1 MPTLSLEIANR
12 MIAAAVDYARK
23 EKFKPMTFC
32 VLDTGGHL
40 ISAQRQD
47 GSGNLRYEIAFGK
60 AWGALGVGH
69 STRWLME
76 DLGARF
82 PLFVQSMMPASNGR
96 VVPMLGGVLIRDADG
111 VLLGA
116 MGATGELAAKDEAV
130 VIHAIQ
136 SCDLVA
142 DLS

>member
-1 MPTLSLEIANR
+1 
-12 MIAAAVDYARK
+12 MIAAAIDYSRT

-96 VVPMLGGVLIRDADG
+96 VVPMLGGVLIREADG

>member
-1 MPTLSLEIANR
+1 MPSLSLDTANR
-12 MIAAAVDYARK
+12 MIAAAIDYARK
-23 EKFKPMTFC
+23 EGFKPMTFC
-32 VLDTGGHL
+32 VLDTGGHMV
-40 ISAQRQD
+40 SAQRQD

-96 VVPMLGGVLIRDADG
+96 VVPMLGGVLIRDGDG
-111 VLLGA
+111 VLMGA

-130 VIHAIQ
+130 VIHAIR
-136 SCDLVA
+136 SCGLVA

>member
-1 MPTLSLEIANR
+1 MSILNLETANK
-12 MIAAAVDYARK
+12 MLAAALAYSRR
-23 EKFKPMTFC
+23 EKLNAMTFC

-40 ISAQRQD
+40 ISAQRED
-47 GSGNLRYEIAFGK
+47 GAGNLRYEIAFGK

-111 VLLGA
+111 KLLGA
-116 MGATGELAAKDEAV
+116 MGATGDLASRDEAV
-130 VIHAIQ
+130 VVHAIE
-136 SCDLVA
+136 SCGLVA

>member
-1 MPTLSLEIANR
+1 
-12 MIAAAVDYARK
+12 
-23 EKFKPMTFC
+23 
-32 VLDTGGHL
+32 
-40 ISAQRQD
+40 
-47 GSGNLRYEIAFGK
+47 
-60 AWGALGVGH
+60 
-69 STRWLME
+69 
-76 DLGARF
+76 
-82 PLFVQSMMPASNGR
+82 MMPASNGR
-96 VVPMLGGVLIRDADG
+96 VVPMLGGVLIREADG

>member
-1 MPTLSLEIANR
+1 MPTLSLETANR
-12 MIAAAVDYARK
+12 MIAAAIDYSRT

>member
-1 MPTLSLEIANR
+1 MPTLSLETANR
-12 MIAAAVDYARK
+12 MIAAAIDYSRK